1 MKDSVLLLSYQ
12 NDMAVIRTVDNTI
25 KDRSCS
31 CKAIRKAEEMYYQSD
46 KVLDKGSRSCTP
58 SSSFCWASSDAI
70 GSCLFFCSPSFQSQA
85 FKRVTLDINFSAT
98 LGSSF
103 YTVSICFHPRASH
116 FHLLF
121 PNLHHSS
128 YEGMSRYEANLRSG
142 LEVWLLAIACYFEI
156 PNITRIHF
164 SCWHQ
169 GDSVLYAL
177 LPGREGPMLLGT
189 FAMLLLV
196 LEEAPG
202 LEGDSDGTYRD

>member
-1 MKDSVLLLSYQ
+1 MTKVQDRVRPVLPFVGQ
-12 NDMAVIRTVDNTI
+12 AVMPLAAV
-25 KDRSCS
+25 C
-31 CKAIRKAEEMYYQSD
+31 
-46 KVLDKGSRSCTP
+46 
-58 SSSFCWASSDAI
+58 
-70 GSCLFFCSPSFQSQA
+70 FFCSPSFQPQA

-169 GDSVLYAL
+169 GDPLCSSAR
-177 LPGREGPMLLGT
+177 PGRANASWYVRNAAVSTGGSSRPTRRQRRNLQRLIEISTSKRQQDSARLNKIIT
-189 FAMLLLV
+189 FAG
-196 LEEAPG
+196 APIQCLPNRSG
-202 LEGDSDGTYRD
+202 VDD